1 VRAPERSL
9 KYSEWRMRVLW
20 TYWNMAVLA
29 LGGGGVERKRSA
41 RVGHSLIDLPTDHD
55 ASDLGMLEGQQRT
68 FLRRSNLCNAG
79 RLYSEKHFK
88 WHMHCKWTPF
98 AHALPSHLPAAGER
112 IASWTPPLPR
122 TTFSECTIS
131 HCIGR

>member
-1 VRAPERSL
+1 
-9 KYSEWRMRVLW
+9 
-20 TYWNMAVLA
+20 MAVVA

-79 RLYSEKHFK
+79 RLCSEKLFK

-98 AHALPSHLPAAGER
+98 AHALPSHLAAAGER

-122 TTFSECTIS
+122 TTLSECTIS

>member
-1 VRAPERSL
+1 
-9 KYSEWRMRVLW
+9 MRVLR

-29 LGGGGVERKRSA
+29 LGRWSGEEERSA

-68 FLRRSNLCNAG
+68 FLRPSNLCNAG
-79 RLYSEKHFK
+79 RLCSENQFK
-88 WHMHCKWTPF
+88 WHMHCEWTLF

-122 TTFSECTIS
+122 TMLSERTIS
-131 HCIGR
+131 RFIGR